1 MEGCQKCDPGG
12 IIEPH
17 PRVISTRS
25 LLMKIGKIDVHHAG
39 EEGWARGGGEIHR
52 MQRENKLLI
61 LNLNSI
67 LSLRRGE
74 GEASVFHHHGPCQGT
89 L

>member
-1 MEGCQKCDPGG
+1 
-12 IIEPH
+12 
-17 PRVISTRS
+17 
-25 LLMKIGKIDVHHAG
+25 MKIGKIDVHHAG
-39 EEGWARGGGEIHR
+39 EEGWARGGGQIQR
-52 MQRENKLLI
+52 MTGESEPIL

>member
-25 LLMKIGKIDVHHAG
+25 LLMKIGKNDVHHAG
-39 EEGWARGGGEIHR
+39 EGGRARGGGEIHR
-52 MQRENKLLI
+52 MQRENELLM